1 MLDKLIEKAK
11 KTDKRWWK
19 WILGVLIA
27 LLVAFVAWRL
37 YRMKKELDRLR
48 VEKLNASEKAKDL
61 RMQAENE
68 KNAAMA
74 KALREEA
81 DRLVA
86 ESAEIDTNMKRLESD
101 TKAAQEA
108 VKNAKDWKELEAQ
121 ARGKR

>member
-61 RMQAENE
+61 RVQAENE
-68 KNAAMA
+68 KNEAMA

>member
-48 VEKLNASEKAKDL
+48 VEKLNAAEKAKDL